1 MKFEIG
7 DIVITKKVHPCG
19 NNSWTVVRT
28 GADIKI
34 KCNKCERTVMFS
46 LANFDKILKKS
57 GDKNGWT
64 SSSKIKWEK
73 N

>member
-7 DIVITKKVHPCG
+7 DVVTTKKVHPCK
-19 NNSWTVVRT
+19 NDKWTVVRT

-34 KCNKCERTVMFS
+34 KCNKCERIIMFP
-46 LANFDKILKKS
+46 LANFDKILKNN

-64 SSSKIKWEK
+64 NSPKIK
-73 N
+73 